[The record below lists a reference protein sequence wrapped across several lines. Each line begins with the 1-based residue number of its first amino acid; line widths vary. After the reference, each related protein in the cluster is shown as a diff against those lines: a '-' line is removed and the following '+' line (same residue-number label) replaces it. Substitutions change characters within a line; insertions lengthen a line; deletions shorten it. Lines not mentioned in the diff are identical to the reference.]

1 MAEPDGLLAVGG
13 DLHSNRVLTAYR
25 SGIFPWFNSDEPVL
39 WWSPN
44 PRFVILPTTFKISKS
59 MRPIVRKYNYTVTVN
74 KVFEEV
80 IANCKLINR
89 KDQEFES
96 WITDEMQQAY
106 IQLHHLGH
114 ALSVEFWNENKEL
127 VGGLYGLLLGTVF
140 CGESMFA
147 KQSNASKIAF
157 AHFANFLFK
166 YGCKLIDCQTYTNH
180 LQSFGGGNL
189 SRPIFLKLLNKHQIK
204 QMDFS
209 DLSKTFALHFEKLK
223 EEKNVFF

>member
-13 DLHSNRVLTAYR
+13 DLDPDRVLKAYR
-25 SGIFPWFNSDEPVL
+25 KGIFPWFNNDEPLL

-44 PRFVILPTTFKISKS
+44 PRFIILPSTFKISKS

-74 KVFEEV
+74 KVFDEV

-89 KDQEFES
+89 KDQQFDS
-96 WITDEMQQAY
+96 WITDDMQQAY
-106 IQLHHLGH
+106 IQLHQLGH

-127 VGGLYGLLLGTVF
+127 SGGLYGLLLGTVF

-157 AHFANFLFK
+157 AHFANFLFNN
-166 YGCKLIDCQTYTNH
+166 GCKMIDCQTYTNH
-180 LQSFGGGNL
+180 LQSFGGRNL
-189 SRPIFLKLLNKHQIK
+189 SRSIFLKMLNKHQAK

-209 DLSKTFALHFEKLK
+209 DINKTFDVHFKTLM
-223 EEKNVFF
+223 EEKIVFF